1 MDDAE
6 QALQDPDQ
14 ARAALLDLAIAAA
27 GIGTFE
33 WDLTTGRLTWD
44 ARLDELFGYT
54 AGTFDE
60 SIEAFNARLH
70 PDDLPRVTGLLQQ
83 AIDSCGDYEAEY
95 RVVVP
100 GAPVR
105 WVAARGRALCDE
117 SGSAVRLLGAAW
129 DVSVRRERRTAWPR
143 SSRRWRSASSP
154 WTATGS

>member
-1 MDDAE
+1 MDEAA
-6 QALQDPDQ
+6 QTLQDRDE

-44 ARLDELFGYT
+44 ARLDEICGYT
-54 AGTFDE
+54 TGTFDE

-154 WTATGS
+154 WTATG